1 MKKFLTVILTIILT
15 TACVFAGCSNKGV
28 FEGNYI
34 EVSEEKFKEYAG
46 KIQESE
52 TSVDYENGY
61 RLAMNGNWKKNL
73 NEKETSDVYYVE
85 YFIKRVNNELL
96 MQGNEF
102 KEYNNEYGYGGIERQ
117 KLFYKDKTLFSNWD
131 GFRYDDH
138 GYGKKEMGEDKL
150 VKELGAFLSINIKGV
165 YMNTRGEDVK
175 YYICETKDNVKLKL
189 EVTMKDSDV
198 GDNTAT
204 LITNCVFDNNG
215 QIIAVSLSA
224 SSLSK
229 KENLSFDVTIVPWN
243 GKFDFPSALEKAVY
257 GESIRFFS
265 SSPFLD

>member
-1 MKKFLTVILTIILT
+1 MKKFLTVVLTIILT
-15 TACVFAGCSNKGV
+15 TACVFAGCSNKDV

-34 EVSEEKFKEYAG
+34 EVSEEKFKEYAE

-52 TSVDYENGY
+52 RSVDYEKGY

-73 NEKETSDVYYVE
+73 NEKETSDVYNVE
-85 YFIKRVNNELL
+85 YFIKRVDGELL

-102 KEYNNEYGYGGIERQ
+102 KEYYDGDRVRQ

-131 GFRYDDH
+131 GFRYDDNNF
-138 GYGKKEMGEDKL
+138 GKKEMEEDKL
-150 VKELGAFLSINIKGV
+150 VKELGAFLSINIKDV
-165 YMNTRGEDVK
+165 YMNTQLEDVK
-175 YYICETKDNVKLKL
+175 YYVCETKDNVKLKL
-189 EVTMKDSDV
+189 EVTVKDSDV
-198 GDNTAT
+198 GDNTET
-204 LITNCVFDNNG
+204 LILNCVFDNNG

-229 KENLSFDVTIVPWN
+229 KENLSFDMTIVPWK

-265 SSPFLD
+265 TSPFLD